1 MASNPSQFDP
11 SQFSPAIPLPLVLDP
26 QVNIDHLTELLTQD
40 MWQRQKANITK
51 LIELYESGELKPP
64 AIGESIWLRDGKIID
79 YKPSIE
85 EMSKHA
91 IWHEV
96 RLSSIYKE

>member
-11 SQFSPAIPLPLVLDP
+11 SQFSPTMPLPLDLDP
-26 QVNIDHLTELLTQD
+26 QERIDNLKELLTQD

-64 AIGESIWLRDGKIID
+64 VPGDSIWLRDGEIID
-79 YKPSIE
+79 YEPSIK
-85 EMSKHA
+85 EMGKCA
-91 IWHEV
+91 IWLEV
-96 RLSSIYKE
+96 RTFIYD